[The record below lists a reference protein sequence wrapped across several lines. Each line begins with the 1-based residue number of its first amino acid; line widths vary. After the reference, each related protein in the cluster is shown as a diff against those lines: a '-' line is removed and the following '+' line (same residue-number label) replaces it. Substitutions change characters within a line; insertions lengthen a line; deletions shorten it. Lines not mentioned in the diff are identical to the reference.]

1 MINKFIFGFGLKK
14 CSFISTISKKTI
26 KQLTMSNLSNKR
38 INIYFITIVI
48 TLGGLLFGYDTGV
61 INGTQFYF
69 SKYFELTGALKGFI
83 VSSALLGAL
92 VGAAFSGV
100 ISKSIGRKNS
110 LIIAAILFSISAWGS
125 GLPSILPESISLM
138 VFFRILG
145 GIAIGMASMN
155 APMYIAEIAP
165 AEKRGTLVTY
175 YQLAV
180 VIGFFVVFLVTYF
193 IGNGMSDS
201 ENISTG
207 WRYMFWSELI
217 PAMLF
222 LGFLFMVPKSPRWLM
237 LKGRE
242 EEAMNILTRIHGEDV
257 ASKEI
262 IEIKE
267 NLQNEGK
274 NKKTSIF
281 TKSLLTIII
290 IGTIL
295 SVLQQFTGINAVL
308 YYGADIFEQAL
319 GFGKED
325 VLLQQILLATVNLVF
340 TFVAMFTVDK
350 LGRKPLLIIGGF
362 GMLLGFLMMG
372 FTLYFSDYSQL
383 NSAGLPA
390 LSSSEGIISL
400 IGILIFI
407 GSFAMSMG
415 PIVWVLLAE
424 MFPNRIRSI
433 AMSIAVAGQ
442 WLANYFVSQTFPMIV
457 ESDANKLQIDG
468 GIWNN
473 SLPYFLFSGFIVIII
488 IFVWK
493 YIPETKGKT
502 LEEMETLFEKS

>member
-1 MINKFIFGFGLKK
+1 MNKA
-14 CSFISTISKKTI
+14 
-26 KQLTMSNLSNKR
+26 SNKR

-92 VGAAFSGV
+92 VGAAFSGLL
-100 ISKSIGRKNS
+100 SKSIGRKNS
-110 LIIAAILFSISAWGS
+110 LIIAAVLFSISAWGS
-125 GLPSILPESISLM
+125 GLPSMLPESISLM

-165 AEKRGTLVTY
+165 AAKRGNLVTF
-175 YQLAV
+175 YQLAI

-193 IGNGMSDS
+193 IGNGMTES

-217 PAMLF
+217 PAGLF
-222 LGFLFMVPKSPRWLM
+222 LLLLFLVPKSPRWLM
-237 LKGRE
+237 MKGNE
-242 EEAMNILTRIHGEDV
+242 KEAYTVLSKIHGEELADKEFV
-257 ASKEI
+257 EIRESIQKEGASEKV
-262 IEIKE
+262 
-267 NLQNEGK
+267 
-274 NKKTSIF
+274 SIF
-281 TKSLLTIII
+281 SKSLLPIII

-319 GFGKED
+319 GFGKD
-325 VLLQQILLATVNLVF
+325 DILLQQILLATVNLVF
-340 TFVAMFTVDK
+340 TFIAMFTVDK
-350 LGRKPLLIIGGF
+350 LGRKPLLMIGGF
-362 GMLLGFLMMG
+362 GMLIGFLMMG

-383 NSAGLPA
+383 NSAGLPTI
-390 LSSSEGIISL
+390 SSLEGIISL

-415 PIVWVLLAE
+415 PVVWVILSE
-424 MFPNRIRSI
+424 IFPNRVRSI

-442 WLANYFVSQTFPMIV
+442 WLANYFVSQSFPMIV
-457 ESDANKLQIDG
+457 ESDVNKLQIDG

-473 SLPYFLFSGFIVIII
+473 ALPYFLFSGFIVLIIL
-488 IFVWK
+488 FVWK
-493 YIPETKGKT
+493 FIPETKGKS
-502 LEEMETLFEKS
+502 LEEIETLFD